1 MLTATTRLGWLGES
15 SKVSMSSREALTKSF
30 ANWKSCL
37 IGIRPGSP
45 ELDESAALCTA
56 ANRAL
61 NSASVEMLE
70 DGAILLI
77 A

>member
-1 MLTATTRLGWLGES
+1 
-15 SKVSMSSREALTKSF
+15 MSSREALTKSL
-30 ANWKSCL
+30 ANWKSCP

-45 ELDESAALCTA
+45 ELEESAALCKV

-61 NSASVEMLE
+61 NSASVEMRVE
-70 DGAILLI
+70 DGAILLT